1 MDSLLDL
8 ALSLTFFGPGC
19 GAASLWGSVILDAP
33 LSSLISPTNVYTF
46 PDFDFVDCIEPFN
59 LCIMCPLQVL
69 SSCFSTHIICST
81 EIFPHYCYTF
91 CVCFNCPC
99 RLMLGLAIVPAV
111 IRFLAFFF
119 LPESPRWL
127 VSKGKVGQA
136 AKILKKLRD
145 PDLPLL
151 VEEEL
156 IQIKDDLQQSA
167 TKNKQSK

>member
-1 MDSLLDL
+1 
-8 ALSLTFFGPGC
+8 
-19 GAASLWGSVILDAP
+19 
-33 LSSLISPTNVYTF
+33 
-46 PDFDFVDCIEPFN
+46 
-59 LCIMCPLQVL
+59 
-69 SSCFSTHIICST
+69 
-81 EIFPHYCYTF
+81 
-91 CVCFNCPC
+91 
-99 RLMLGLAIVPAV
+99 MLGLAIVPAV

-167 TKNKQSK
+167 TRNQQSK